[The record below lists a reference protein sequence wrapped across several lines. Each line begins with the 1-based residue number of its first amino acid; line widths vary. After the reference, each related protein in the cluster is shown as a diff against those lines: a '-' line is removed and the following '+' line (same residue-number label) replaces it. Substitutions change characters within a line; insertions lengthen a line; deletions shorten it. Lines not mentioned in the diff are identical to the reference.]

1 MFILKLNEKYL
12 QNKSFENPYKQIKY
26 DYTSTEKVPIK
37 LSVMQDMSTTDN
49 SLYEGKNI
57 HLVYSVGYNND
68 RLLSKLEVNLYSF

>member
-1 MFILKLNEKYL
+1 
-12 QNKSFENPYKQIKY
+12 
-26 DYTSTEKVPIK
+26 
-37 LSVMQDMSTTDN
+37 MQDMLTTDN